1 MLINRIKK
9 FFFKEN
15 FNQKQIKIIVENI
28 IQISDSEIFYK
39 KYKIPRNFSS
49 KFEIII
55 LFIFLIFN
63 RFKNDKNSE
72 IKLQQIYDFLF
83 DYVDSSLREV
93 GVGDLSVGKKV
104 IELAKIFSFR
114 IKAYDKSFENN
125 LSDIK
130 KPIKRYI
137 YKNSY
142 IKSLEINHFVKYILT
157 ENKKLQLSPK
167 KNIFIKNYFKLPQ

>member
-15 FNQKQIKIIVENI
+15 LNQKQIKNIVENI

-104 IELAKIFSFR
+104 IELAKIFLKCFILILSLTIEAIHS
-114 IKAYDKSFENN
+114 IKLF
-125 LSDIK
+125 L
-130 KPIKRYI
+130 
-137 YKNSY
+137 
-142 IKSLEINHFVKYILT
+142 FVITPLLK
-157 ENKKLQLSPK
+157 
-167 KNIFIKNYFKLPQ
+167 

>member
-15 FNQKQIKIIVENI
+15 FNQKQIKNIVENI

-114 IKAYDKSFENN
+114 IKVYDKSFENN
-125 LSDIK
+125 LNDIK
-130 KPIKRYI
+130 K
-137 YKNSY
+137 
-142 IKSLEINHFVKYILT
+142 
-157 ENKKLQLSPK
+157 
-167 KNIFIKNYFKLPQ
+167 FIKILIPNLWKLIILLNIYLLRIKNFN

>member
-15 FNQKQIKIIVENI
+15 FNKKQIKNIVENI

-93 GVGDLSVGKKV
+93 GVGDLSVG
-104 IELAKIFSFR
+104 IS
-114 IKAYDKSFENN
+114 
-125 LSDIK
+125 
-130 KPIKRYI
+130 
-137 YKNSY
+137 
-142 IKSLEINHFVKYILT
+142 
-157 ENKKLQLSPK
+157 
-167 KNIFIKNYFKLPQ
+167 

>member
-15 FNQKQIKIIVENI
+15 FNQKQIKNIVENI

-114 IKAYDKSFENN
+114 IKVYDKSFENN
-125 LSDIK
+125 LNDIK
-130 KPIKRYI
+130 KPIKMYI

-142 IKSLEINHFVKYILT
+142 T
-157 ENKKLQLSPK
+157 
-167 KNIFIKNYFKLPQ
+167 